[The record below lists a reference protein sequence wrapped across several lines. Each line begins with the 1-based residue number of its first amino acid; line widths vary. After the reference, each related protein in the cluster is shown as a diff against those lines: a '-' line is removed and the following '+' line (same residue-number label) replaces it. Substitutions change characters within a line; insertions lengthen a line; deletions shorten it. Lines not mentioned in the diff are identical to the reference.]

1 MKVILKSSIEL
12 GNDIRLFRTRKH
24 WSQRDLSIPLNVSSQ
39 AISNWERGTSYMS
52 LDIIVQLCHLMGMS
66 LDDFLLIDDHGSYS
80 YASVFDRFRLRD
92 FWIDL
97 YDIQKH
103 PETGQLTIDLRIQS
117 DRYSHFIESIFSA
130 VLLND
135 KEQEIS
141 VVIEGWVEVEHKP
154 HDETIS
160 TEITRI
166 YRIRYSPIHRPTLM
180 LIHYNGF
187 IKHIDLN
194 YEYMDAIV
202 KAELP
207 ESLKESTPEL
217 GQQLIDFYM
226 KSHQLD
232 RLMHFMT
239 DQTPTV

>member
-24 WSQRDLSIPLNVSSQ
+24 WSQRDLAIPLNVSAQ

-117 DRYSHFIESIFSA
+117 DRYSHFIETIFSA
-130 VLLND
+130 VLLNE

-141 VVIEGWVEVEHKP
+141 VVIEGWVD
-154 HDETIS
+154 DERGSYDKTIS
-160 TEITRI
+160 TEITRM
-166 YRIRYSPIHRPTLM
+166 YRIRYSPIHRPRLM

-194 YEYMDAIV
+194 PEYVEAIV
-202 KAELP
+202 RAELP
-207 ESLKESTPEL
+207 DALNESTPEL
-217 GQQLIDFYM
+217 EQQLIDFYM
-226 KSHQLD
+226 KSQQVD

-239 DQTPTV
+239 HRATLV